1 MLQEI
6 HKPNRLMLFVNQ
18 YLATVPFDLYE
29 LHLLQLVA
37 MHGSFTRAAAQAGLT
52 QSAITRQVQ
61 GVESRLGIPLFERT
75 TRKVAVTDAGRFLL
89 HEGSRLI
96 GDLDA
101 VLVRLREQFVGA
113 PKEIRVGVSQTI
125 GFSHLPG
132 LFAAQHKRRP
142 DVRLSIVHQPSSALL
157 ARLDANELD
166 LAILCPPRRLPSSV
180 RVTHRFD
187 DAFTLILP
195 PDFTPPTLRPSRQP
209 ARWRE
214 WLRAQPWLLIHDG
227 SHTGTRLRGW
237 LRQRGWLTPYA
248 AQMDSFDLIINLVA
262 LGQGVSLVPQ
272 RALALYVRRRK
283 VQRFETVEKFTREIV
298 VLTRRHPKP
307 PAHVAEFVENIL
319 F

>member
-1 MLQEI
+1 MI
-6 HKPNRLMLFVNQ
+6 IMNQ
-18 YLATVPFDLYE
+18 YLASVPFDLYE

-37 MHGSFTRAAAQAGLT
+37 KCRSFTRAAAQAGLT
-52 QSAITRQVQ
+52 QSAMTRQVQ

-75 TRKVAVTDAGRFLL
+75 TRMVSVTDAGRFLL
-89 HEGSRLI
+89 HEGSRLV

-101 VLVRLREQFVGA
+101 MLVWLRELFVEA

-195 PDFTPPTLRPSRQP
+195 PEFTPPTPRPSRQP

-227 SHTGTRLRGW
+227 SHTGVRLRAW
-237 LRQRGWLTPYA
+237 LKQRGWLTPNA
-248 AQMDSFDLIINLVA
+248 AQLDSFDLIINLVA

-283 VQRFETVEKFTREIV
+283 VQRFETAEKFTREIV